1 MTLKPLL
8 ILAAFALPWPGYP
21 QDEPQDTVISVDVQ
35 VVNILATVRD
45 KDGVLVSNL
54 SRDDFELYEDGVLQE
69 IRYFNRQ
76 ADLPL
81 TIGLL
86 VDTSVSQQNLIFE
99 ERTAGY
105 RFFDKV
111 LRIEKDLAFLMS
123 FDIDVELLQDLTA
136 AKPLLQDGLER
147 LEVQGSTGGVIT
159 PGTVPQNGKPVGTAM
174 FDGIYLAA
182 DEMLKGQVGRKALV
196 LVTDGYDYG
205 SKVDIDEAIEAAQ
218 RADAIIFS
226 VRCYD
231 PRFYQGAAVIGGGR
245 GDLRQLSRSTGGDTY
260 EVKRKQTLDQIFDD
274 INNVV
279 RNQYAIG
286 YTPKRDLSAAG
297 FRKIELKLK
306 NKRLEAQAREGYYPS
321 EQ

>member
-1 MTLKPLL
+1 
-8 ILAAFALPWPGYP
+8 
-21 QDEPQDTVISVDVQ
+21 
-35 VVNILATVRD
+35 
-45 KDGVLVSNL
+45 
-54 SRDDFELYEDGVLQE
+54 LYEDGELQE
-69 IRYFNRQ
+69 IRYFSRQ

-86 VDTSVSQQNLIFE
+86 VDTSVSQQNLIYE

-111 LRIEKDLAFLMS
+111 LRVEKDLAFLMS

-159 PGTVPQNGKPVGTAM
+159 PGTVPQSGKPVGTAM

-182 DEMLKGQVGRKALV
+182 NEMLKGQVGRKALV

-218 RADAIIFS
+218 RSDTIIFS
-226 VRCYD
+226 VRYYD
-231 PRFYQGAAVIGGGR
+231 QRFYQGAAFGGGR
-245 GDLRQLSRSTGGDTY
+245 SDLRQLSRSTGGDTY
-260 EVKRKQTLDQIFDD
+260 EVGRKQTLDQIFDD
-274 INNVV
+274 VNNVV
-279 RNQYAIG
+279 RNQYSLG
-286 YTPKRDLSAAG
+286 YTPKRDLSETG

-306 NKRLEAQAREGYYPS
+306 NKRLEAQTRAGYYPS
-321 EQ
+321 EL